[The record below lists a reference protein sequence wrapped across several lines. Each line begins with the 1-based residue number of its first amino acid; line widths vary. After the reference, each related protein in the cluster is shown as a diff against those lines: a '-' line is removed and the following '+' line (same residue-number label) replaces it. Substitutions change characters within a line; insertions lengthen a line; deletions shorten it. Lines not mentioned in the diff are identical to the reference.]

1 MPADWY
7 LELMSPMGHWSPQLW
22 ADQPSVQTI
31 HGTDYLRSAGGHSPR
46 VRAVQEVP
54 EHLAGA
60 GLKAVQAA
68 LSPDRVEV
76 EVAAAKAKPVDLSPE
91 ALDAQVA
98 ALNAEAKGW
107 GDFCSGKSLLEAALT
122 IATLAAEREALGAGA
137 YEAAAARCDQLA
149 DFERGKREAVSM
161 GAKLCAEALRRETT
175 PDAARDALDAMG
187 RAARAE
193 GMRAAADL
201 FRGSDL
207 WEEAGVRQWIL
218 AAAEK
223 EARHG

>member
-1 MPADWY
+1 MPWY

-22 ADQPSVQTI
+22 TDRPSVQTI
-31 HGTDYLRSAGGHSPR
+31 HGTDYLRSPGGHSPR

-54 EHLAGA
+54 DHLAGA

-76 EVAAAKAKPVDLSPE
+76 EILDTNSPYAPDPCEDVAHPDDYAVACFAVYMKAKLARKRAEGRGGWEGPTCTAAYLSQLLREHVAKGDPVD
-91 ALDAQVA
+91 VA
-98 ALNAEAKGW
+98 NLAMMLHQRGERIEPGS
-107 GDFCSGKSLLEAALT
+107 GD
-122 IATLAAEREALGAGA
+122 LAN
-137 YEAAAARCDQLA
+137 
-149 DFERGKREAVSM
+149 
-161 GAKLCAEALRRETT
+161 
-175 PDAARDALDAMG
+175 
-187 RAARAE
+187 

-201 FRGSDL
+201 FRGGDL